1 MKDYV
6 LPVGKLDSDV
16 LKEIVFEKITF
27 RRDEIITRPGI
38 GEDCAAIDFG
48 QYECVVST
56 DPITAAVSDIG
67 RLSIHISCND
77 VASNGIEPL
86 GILLTVLLPV
96 GTTTGD
102 VERIMADAAR
112 AAELCK
118 VEIVG
123 GHTEITLAVIKPV
136 IVSTAIGRAVRGT
149 SASAKDMKPG
159 DFIYM
164 TKTAGIEGTG
174 IIACDFEEE
183 LLGIMN
189 SDELEEAKS
198 LLDWVNVIPEGLI
211 GGSVGTSGMHDITE
225 GGILGAVWEMCS
237 ISGNG
242 ADVYIDEIPVLDVT
256 RKVCEHFDINYLRLI
271 SSGCMLMVVTPE
283 NADEMTRRMAA
294 KNIRFTKIGEVKD
307 KDNGIMAKY
316 ADGSTCIIDPPYADE
331 LYKVVGRE

>member
-1 MKDYV
+1 MKDFV
-6 LPVGKLDSDV
+6 LPVGKLDSEV
-16 LKEIVFEKITF
+16 LKEIVFNKITF

-86 GILLTVLLPV
+86 GILLAVMLPV
-96 GTTTGD
+96 GTTASD
-102 VERIMADAAR
+102 VERIMADAAK
-112 AAELCK
+112 AAELCN
-118 VEIVG
+118 VEIIG
-123 GHTEITLAVIKPV
+123 GHTEVTPAAAKPI
-136 IVSTAIGRAVRGT
+136 IVSTAIGRAVRGA

-174 IIACDFEEE
+174 IIACDFEKE
-183 LLGIMN
+183 LLEVMTP
-189 SDELEEAKS
+189 SEVEEARN
-198 LLDWVNVIPEGLI
+198 LLDLVSVIPEGLI
-211 GGSVGTSGMHDITE
+211 GGEIGTSGMHDITE
-225 GGILGAVWEMCS
+225 GGILGAVWEMCHV
-237 ISGNG
+237 SGTG
-242 ADVYIDEIPVLDVT
+242 AEVYIDSIPVLDIT
-256 RKVCEHFDINYLRLI
+256 RKVCDRFDINCLRLI

-283 NADEMTRRMAA
+283 NAEEMEKRMAE
-294 KNIRFTKIGEVKD
+294 KNIRFTKIGVVTEEGTEV
-307 KDNGIMAKY
+307 MAKY
-316 ADGSTCIIDPPYADE
+316 ADGHEEIIDPPYADE